1 MDTVKNE
8 NLELEV
14 VENNSLSE
22 GVIHIPKEQDNIELD
37 MRSDFFDQISNND
50 SKSDISLSKR
60 KEEGYNKPHV
70 NMFKNKSFENSSD
83 LQWLKD
89 QVEVINQTLLDF
101 GIEGK
106 VFDSKKGPTVT
117 RHEIALEPGVNVKK
131 VNGIQD
137 NLMMNLSATSVRIEA
152 PIPGKPYVGIEVP
165 NVEKE
170 IVYFGN
176 IIKDKRFTESDQKLL
191 IALGMNIDGEHIFAD
206 IKTMPHGLIAGA
218 TNSGKSVCI
227 NTILASLLLK
237 NNPDEL
243 KLILIDPKMVE
254 LAPYNNLPHL
264 ITPVITD
271 AKVASKAL
279 DWVVQEME
287 RRFKVFAK
295 YRSRN
300 LDAFNENVELKKIDH
315 EKMPHIV
322 IVIDELADL
331 MMIASREVEYAIQRI
346 TQKARAAGIHLVVAT
361 QRPTT
366 DVIKGT
372 IKSNIPVRIA
382 FKVAS
387 YVDSTTIL
395 DGSGAETLLG
405 RGDMLFKTHETPKRL
420 QGAYITDDEIYDLT
434 AFIKD
439 QKKPTFVFE
448 HDELKKQSEN
458 REELDPL
465 FSEVAKYVVEK
476 KIVL

>member
-1 MDTVKNE
+1 
-8 NLELEV
+8 
-14 VENNSLSE
+14 
-22 GVIHIPKEQDNIELD
+22 
-37 MRSDFFDQISNND
+37 
-50 SKSDISLSKR
+50 
-60 KEEGYNKPHV
+60 
-70 NMFKNKSFENSSD
+70 MFKNKSFENSSD

-191 IALGMNIDGEHIFAD
+191 IALGMDIDGEHIFAD

-366 DVIKGT
+366 DVVKGT
-372 IKSNIPVRIA
+372 IK
-382 FKVAS
+382 
-387 YVDSTTIL
+387 
-395 DGSGAETLLG
+395 
-405 RGDMLFKTHETPKRL
+405 
-420 QGAYITDDEIYDLT
+420 
-434 AFIKD
+434 
-439 QKKPTFVFE
+439 
-448 HDELKKQSEN
+448 
-458 REELDPL
+458 
-465 FSEVAKYVVEK
+465 
-476 KIVL
+476 